1 MIEGKQ
7 QKEPRGASLPAQGQW
22 ERPLK
27 CKKAKEVLEKMGL
40 VTRWGKEI
48 NYNSK
53 RLVIMAFFC

>member
-48 NYNSK
+48 N
-53 RLVIMAFFC
+53 